1 MKEPTNNRLPS
12 SAFLLFHVRLMTK
25 SGRVAQRI
33 TRLPTEQKIAG
44 SSPAVVDSLIFSF
57 CQNGH
62 IFHLLDSFLLQSVFS
77 SISNLEMLS
86 NNAFLASIN
95 SIHFGAES

>member
-44 SSPAVVDSLIFSF
+44 SSPAVVEIFS
-57 CQNGH
+57 C
-62 IFHLLDSFLLQSVFS
+62 IFFTLRDLWWQHLKL
-77 SISNLEMLS
+77 
-86 NNAFLASIN
+86 
-95 SIHFGAES
+95 